1 MRALLVAALLLLAA
15 SAAAQTRVGV
25 RVGDHPKHGRVVLDW
40 PTAPAF
46 ETATDGDTLRLRF
59 PDAAPFELT
68 GVRRPP
74 RNVAAIVPVAGGVD
88 ITVSPGARPRV
99 YRLGA
104 RLVVDVFP
112 GSATPSASVTA
123 PGTASVAAPAVTPAP
138 AAPAVPAALPAAAAD
153 ATPLAGSAQPSRQR
167 PRTAATERAAA
178 PAASPAAVPRQATSA
193 PVAAPPGL
201 TPTSPASPPA
211 PDPAPAPPSA
221 ASRASA
227 TTPAPAGTA
236 GANARPARPAANAGL
251 PPPAAI
257 PPAAAVA
264 VIPAGV
270 EAVPLRV
277 RAIAGQPRAVPL
289 PFQPGSAAVAVRR
302 GDLLLVAFDQSLPL
316 DLTPLRRDPIFAAL
330 ETQQLP
336 GATLL
341 RLPLGAPGSLRLR
354 RDGPAWL
361 LEAGLA
367 QEQRDPA
374 ATPIVSEPVAGL
386 PPQLALVARGP
397 GKVLTVSD
405 PLTGLPLLLG
415 PVAEAAQPV
424 PATRRLAELDL
435 LETLLGVAVLAR
447 SDAVTLRPAADR
459 FLVAAASG
467 LVLDPATALADAAA
481 MTRTLDLPVLPVLQ
495 LAERLRAQRV
505 GIAEAPPLARFPLRF
520 AAAETLLALG
530 LPHEAQAMLALAAEE
545 DARGATD
552 PRAMLL
558 GGAAA
563 LLAGRLGEAQGI
575 DAADLPASD
584 ETTLWRS
591 LHAASRG
598 EAKTAAPG
606 LAATVPLL
614 LGYPEA
620 LKTRLLPLAAETLAA
635 ADARRALRGLLAT
648 QPDDAFPL
656 PRGMLA
662 EAAGD
667 ADAAVAAYAAAA
679 NGNDRRV
686 RARALRRSIE
696 LRLARGTLDHAAAA
710 QALEATLFTWRDETE
725 EIATRLRIATLR
737 GERDGRGALALL
749 RETEA
754 LFPEHAAQL
763 LPRMQAAFLA
773 ALGQEPPLAA
783 IALHDAYPEL
793 LPADATGEA
802 AVARL
807 ADALIAL
814 DLPDR
819 AAALLR
825 AAAERANTPTSRA
838 TLGLRLG
845 ELLFS
850 SGDGTGA
857 LAALS
862 ASETL
867 DLPPT
872 LHRDRRL
879 LAARIEAA
887 TGNGAGAVATLR
899 ELGSDGA
906 APLAELFA
914 ERGEWAA
921 AAAEH
926 ATHLRALLPEDG
938 SKLPPEAAR
947 AAVRQAALLA
957 LAGDEAGLVAL
968 RRGLE
973 PRLAEAPLAPAF
985 AALTAPGLRGL
996 ADLPRLQRELALFR
1010 ALPNRLEAL
1019 RAGAP
1024 VTR

>member
-1 MRALLVAALLLLAA
+1 MRALLVAVLLLLVAP
-15 SAAAQTRVGV
+15 AAAQTRVGV
-25 RVGDHPKHGRVVLDW
+25 RVGDHPTHGRVVLDW
-40 PTAPAF
+40 PVAPAF
-46 ETATDGDTLRLRF
+46 ETVTEGDTLRLRF
-59 PDAAPFELT
+59 PDAAAFELT
-68 GVRRPP
+68 GGRRPP

-88 ITVSPGARPRV
+88 ITVVPGARPRV

-112 GSATPSASVTA
+112 GNASPAGPISAPA
-123 PGTASVAAPAVTPAP
+123 AAPA
-138 AAPAVPAALPAAAAD
+138 AAALAVPAALPPTVAD
-153 ATPLAGSAQPSRQR
+153 ATPEPGNAAPPRQR
-167 PRTAATERAAA
+167 ARSATAERAAPPAPPPRTPATPATTRAGPATPPGADRPAASPPSVAPAAAPTPTPPASAPPTANAAAVANGRAPRAAAA
-178 PAASPAAVPRQATSA
+178 PAAAVP
-193 PVAAPPGL
+193 PP
-201 TPTSPASPPA
+201 
-211 PDPAPAPPSA
+211 
-221 ASRASA
+221 
-227 TTPAPAGTA
+227 TT
-236 GANARPARPAANAGL
+236 
-251 PPPAAI
+251 
-257 PPAAAVA
+257 AAA
-264 VIPAGV
+264 IPAGV

-277 RAIAGQPRAVPL
+277 RVIAGQPRAVPL
-289 PFQPGSAAVAVRR
+289 PFQPGSAAVALRR
-302 GDLLLVAFDQSLPL
+302 GDVLLVAFDQSLSL
-316 DLTPLRRDPIFAAL
+316 DLTPLRRDPIFTAL

-354 RDGPAWL
+354 RDGAAWL

-374 ATPIVSEPVAGL
+374 ATPIMPEPVAGL
-386 PPQLALVARGP
+386 PPQLALGARGP

-415 PVAEAAQPV
+415 PVTEAAQPT

-447 SDAVTLRPAADR
+447 SDAVTLRAGPDR
-459 FLVAAASG
+459 FLVGASAG
-467 LVLDPATALADAAA
+467 LVLEPATALADASA
-481 MTRTLDLPVLPVLQ
+481 MTRTLDLPVLPIVQ

-530 LPHEAQAMLALAAEE
+530 LPHEAQAMLALGAEE
-545 DARGATD
+545 DARAATD

-563 LLAGRLGEAQGI
+563 LLAGRLAEAQGI
-575 DAADLPASD
+575 DAAELAASD
-584 ETTLWRS
+584 EATLWRA

-598 EAKTAAPG
+598 ETTTAAPG
-606 LAATVPLL
+606 LAATIPLL

-620 LKTRLLPLAAETLAA
+620 LKSRLLPLAAETLAA
-635 ADARRALRGLLAT
+635 ADARRALRGLLAA

-667 ADAAVAAYAAAA
+667 ADAAVAAYAAA
-679 NGNDRRV
+679 GG
-686 RARALRRSIE
+686 AL
-696 LRLARGTLDHAAAA
+696 DPAAAA
-710 QALEATLFTWRDETE
+710 KALESTLFTWRDETE
-725 EIATRLRIATLR
+725 ELATRLRIATLR
-737 GERDGRGALALL
+737 SERDGRGALALL

-754 LFPEHAAQL
+754 LFPEHSAQL
-763 LPRMQAAFLA
+763 LPRMQTAFLA
-773 ALGQEPPLAA
+773 ALAQEAPLAA

-793 LPADATGEA
+793 VPADPAGEA

-807 ADALIAL
+807 AEALVAL

-825 AAAERANTPTSRA
+825 AAAERASTPTSRA

-845 ELLFS
+845 ELLFR
-850 SGDGTGA
+850 SGDGPGA
-857 LAALS
+857 LAALA
-862 ASETL
+862 ASETE
-867 DLPPT
+867 DISPT

-879 LAARIEAA
+879 LAARIEASA
-887 TGNGAGAVATLR
+887 GNVAGAVATLR
-899 ELGSDGA
+899 ELGRDGA
-906 APLAELFA
+906 APLSELFA

-926 ATHLRALLPEDG
+926 ATHLRGLLPEDG
-938 SKLPPEAAR
+938 SRLPPEAAR

-957 LAGDEAGLVAL
+957 LAGDEPALAAL

-973 PRLAEAPLAPAF
+973 PRLVEAPLAPAF